1 MKYFSE
7 TVIMK
12 PIQIGVPTIMN
23 ASLFTKLV
31 LVILIV
37 SLSGCKR
44 YTTTKR
50 VNNIEAA
57 VTSYDVAMR
66 WAQYP
71 EAYAYHVSPNG
82 TQPPADL
89 DSLKELSVTG
99 VKVIQKTLNPE
110 NTEAIVKTEI
120 SYYFKDEG
128 TIRKLKLNQRWWVK
142 EETNQWFI
150 DGEFPKFR

>member
-1 MKYFSE
+1 
-7 TVIMK
+7 MK
-12 PIQIGVPTIMN
+12 PIQTGVPTIMN
-23 ASLFTKLV
+23 ASLFSKLV
-31 LVILIV
+31 LVTLIV
-37 SLSGCKR
+37 SLSACKQ

-82 TQPPADL
+82 TKPPADL

-99 VKVIQKTLNPE
+99 VKVIERVLNPE

-120 SYYFKDEG
+120 SYFFKDEG
-128 TIRKLKLNQRWWVK
+128 TIRKLKLMQRWWVK